1 MVTKP
6 GSQVS
11 ASLRVGERSATD
23 APAPSVTGQSARPNA
38 SARRNRTLPG
48 VNLTEHIES
57 TSSGRDPVFQSPRE
71 CDCPEWVIRCTH
83 WHDDGVVLVTQHGT
97 SHDYHNQAALFSV
110 YRMSSWEPCRTC
122 GDMCSDGEQFHG
134 EADALAAFYAAE
146 AELLALPS
154 DAPVDGEELWDAWLH
169 ARSVSR

>member
-1 MVTKP
+1 M
-6 GSQVS
+6 
-11 ASLRVGERSATD
+11 
-23 APAPSVTGQSARPNA
+23 
-38 SARRNRTLPG
+38 
-48 VNLTEHIES
+48 
-57 TSSGRDPVFQSPRE
+57 FQSPRE

-110 YRMSSWEPCRTC
+110 YRMSSWEPCHIC
-122 GDMCSDGEQFHG
+122 GDLCSYGEPFCG
-134 EADALAAFYAAE
+134 TNSEADALAAFHAAE

-154 DAPVDGEELWDAWLH
+154 DAPPADDDDFYAWLH